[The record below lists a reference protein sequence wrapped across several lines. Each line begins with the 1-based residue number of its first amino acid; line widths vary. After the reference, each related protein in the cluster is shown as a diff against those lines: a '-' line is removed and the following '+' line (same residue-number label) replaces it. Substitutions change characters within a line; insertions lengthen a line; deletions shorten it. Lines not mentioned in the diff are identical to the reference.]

1 MRHRKGYM
9 FTNKKQ
15 SQRGIISSIL
25 GTIALASIIIAVV
38 LSYKSGGEKSA
49 RLGLSVIFSCIF
61 AIVGL
66 IQGTCSK
73 MEKDVFLFFPIYGIA
88 TNVIVILGT
97 MFILYAG
104 VYGL

>member
-15 SQRGIISSIL
+15 SHRGIISSIL
-25 GTIALASIIIAVV
+25 GTIALASIVIAVV
-38 LSYKSGGEKSA
+38 LSYKAGGKESA
-49 RLGLSVIFSCIF
+49 RLGLAVIFSLVF

-66 IQGTCSK
+66 IQGARSK

-88 TNVIVILGT
+88 TNVMVILST